1 MRFRYQQIFIFI
13 VFFLKYEDNFRESF
27 AICLSVSP
35 NKTRDE
41 TAKRK
46 KRGTVVFFCRGWGD
60 GRSTLDNGAVPV
72 AGGGEVETTV
82 DGPTTGARREEGD
95 HYEKRRP
102 SLAFYV
108 SPFHRVFC

>member
-46 KRGTVVFFCRGWGD
+46 KRGTVVFF
-60 GRSTLDNGAVPV
+60 RS
-72 AGGGEVETTV
+72 GGNADPKV
-82 DGPTTGARREEGD
+82 
-95 HYEKRRP
+95 
-102 SLAFYV
+102 
-108 SPFHRVFC
+108 